1 MLRASPVLSDIDSHG
16 GFRQGRT
23 PPPPALPPMLHT
35 FAVSNYRSLRDL
47 KLRLEPLTLVTGAN
61 GSGKSNLYRALR
73 LLQFAASGRLAEVIA
88 AEGGIPSLQ
97 WAGPADTRSQ
107 QKRGVAIQGTRRRAP
122 LRIAFGF
129 AADDVAYRI
138 ELGLPA
144 GGNPVTEP
152 SRFRLDPEV
161 KAEAIWQA
169 PPQRKGNTWL
179 ERDGAA
185 TQLRDADGEW
195 QRLGFRV
202 HAARSVLSEL
212 SEPQRFPEVFALR
225 ERLRGWRFYDG
236 FRTDP
241 DSPLRQPRICVQTA
255 VLAEDGRDL
264 AAALQ
269 TIIEVGD
276 AEGLQRA
283 VDDAFPGSRITVLGD
298 DARLEV
304 GLSVEGLLRPLHAAE
319 LSDGTLRYLC
329 LLAAL
334 MSPRPPELLVLN
346 EPEQS
351 LHPDLLKPLARQIV
365 SASRHSQIWVISH
378 APKLV
383 AAIEDAANLVA
394 IELTR
399 DYGETRVAGQGPL
412 DEPPWP

>member
-1 MLRASPVLSDIDSHG
+1 
-16 GFRQGRT
+16 
-23 PPPPALPPMLHT
+23 MLHT

-47 KLRLEPLTLVTGAN
+47 KLRLAPLTLVTGAN

-73 LLQFAASGRLAEVIA
+73 LLQEAAQGRLAEAVA

-107 QKRGVAIQGTRRRAP
+107 RKRGVAIQGTRSRGP

-144 GGNPVTEP
+144 GGNPVVVP

-161 KAEAIWQA
+161 KAEYVWQA
-169 PPQRKGNTWL
+169 PPQRRANTWL
-179 ERDGAA
+179 EREGAS
-185 TQLRDADGEW
+185 TLLRDADGEW
-195 QRLGFRV
+195 QRLGV
-202 HAARSVLSEL
+202 GVDAARSVLSEL
-212 SEPQRFPEVFALR
+212 SEPQRFPEIFALR
-225 ERLRGWRFYDG
+225 ELLRRWRFYDG
-236 FRTDP
+236 FRTDA
-241 DSPLRQPRICVQTA
+241 DSPLRQPRISVQTGA
-255 VLAEDGRDL
+255 LASDGRDL

-269 TIIEVGD
+269 TIVEIGD
-276 AEGLQRA
+276 ADALQAA
-283 VDDAFPGSRITVLGD
+283 VADAFPGSRLVVLGD
-298 DARLEV
+298 DARLET
-304 GLSVEGLLRPLHAAE
+304 GLAVEGLLRPLHAAE

-351 LHPDLLKPLARQIV
+351 LHPDLLRPLARQIV
-365 SASRHSQIWVISH
+365 EASRRGQVWVISH
-378 APKLV
+378 APRLV
-383 AAIEDAANLVA
+383 SAIEDAADLVA
-394 IELTR
+394 IELR
-399 DYGETRVAGQGPL
+399 REYGETRVAGQGPL
-412 DEPPWP
+412 DEPVWP